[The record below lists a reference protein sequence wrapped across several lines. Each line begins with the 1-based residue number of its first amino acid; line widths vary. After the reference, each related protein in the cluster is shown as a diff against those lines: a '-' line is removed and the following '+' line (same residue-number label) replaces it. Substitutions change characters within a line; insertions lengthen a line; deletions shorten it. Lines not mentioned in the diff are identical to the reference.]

1 MDVAARG
8 ALARLRPRD
17 KLHNHVT
24 FSKKRPPRT
33 FSTDGEF
40 LEKPEKPAYTPG
52 HLLP

>member
-1 MDVAARG
+1 MPSGQVAKN
-8 ALARLRPRD
+8 RD
-17 KLHNHVT
+17 
-24 FSKKRPPRT
+24 FSKNGDAGA